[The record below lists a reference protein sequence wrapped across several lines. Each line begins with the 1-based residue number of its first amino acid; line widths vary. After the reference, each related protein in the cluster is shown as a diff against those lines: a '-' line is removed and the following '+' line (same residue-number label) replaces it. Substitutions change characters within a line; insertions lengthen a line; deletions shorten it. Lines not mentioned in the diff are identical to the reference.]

1 MGKRRLYGRVKSA
14 IELPYLL
21 ENQHESYHWFLKE
34 GLEQLFAEISP
45 IRSEGREELILEL
58 SSPHLEK
65 PHNTEQNCRDRN
77 LTYSAPL
84 RVKGTLKRK
93 KGKVLKEDDLYLA
106 DLPLMT
112 ERGTFIINGS
122 EKVLVNY
129 LTRSPGLYFYHEAQS
144 PQEFVAHVLP
154 EYGAWLEMILDTK
167 KGRALVNLDRGVVP
181 VTTFLRA
188 LGMETEE
195 IIERFSFTVNPL
207 TKEKLARYVGY
218 QLGEDIREDS
228 KIVLHRGE
236 ELSEETIE
244 EIIEAGLGRIRLL
257 NPYIQ
262 KSLAEDKA
270 TTREEALLLI
280 YRKLRS
286 TDRAYLSQAE
296 EYLRKLYFDPERY
309 NLTPV
314 GRFMLNKKLG
324 IDGTTDTFLHPEE
337 IVLILERLL
346 EFPKDPRM
354 ADDKDHLANK
364 RVRTPGEM
372 AWDALRSGLLR
383 MVRITKDRLS
393 KYHPE
398 EEEERPLRSLVS
410 ARVVQGA
417 LNNLFYTGRFCQFLE
432 QINPLAELTHKRRL
446 SALGSREGKRRA
458 KLEVRDVHPSHY
470 GRICPIETPE
480 GQNIGLITSM
490 ATYARINRFG
500 FLEAPYLKV
509 EKGRVTGE
517 VEYLMADEEE
527 RVNIAPATTELDDQ
541 GHIKP
546 EWVEIR
552 TGREEIKYAR
562 REEV

>member
-417 LNNLFYTGRFCQFLE
+417 LNNLFYT
-432 QINPLAELTHKRRL
+432 
-446 SALGSREGKRRA
+446 
-458 KLEVRDVHPSHY
+458 
-470 GRICPIETPE
+470 
-480 GQNIGLITSM
+480 
-490 ATYARINRFG
+490 
-500 FLEAPYLKV
+500 
-509 EKGRVTGE
+509 
-517 VEYLMADEEE
+517 
-527 RVNIAPATTELDDQ
+527 
-541 GHIKP
+541 
-546 EWVEIR
+546 
-552 TGREEIKYAR
+552 
-562 REEV
+562 